1 MLLLLG
7 GLGLAGLL
15 GFGVSAQPNGGDGP
29 SRAAPG
35 DAVSPPPVASYRYY
49 FPVVGHAGVL
59 AGQPVTLT
67 QEFRPQAWQG
77 ESASPDYAAARAG
90 TAWLVVYA
98 QAAPAVGQGATAFD
112 GVYRAQQAWLYFDT
126 TTIPA
131 PATVVAAMVTVSDC
145 WRIGDQPFTVE
156 FYRTT
161 APRPPT
167 PADWLSSGGPV
178 VAALPAT
185 DCGVWGAPVT
195 VVVPLDPISIVPG
208 GWSGYALTTD
218 RLRQGWTP
226 ALGTAEKLIFTAGA
240 ASALQVYYTLPAGP

>member
-1 MLLLLG
+1 MRRNWWLVALAVGLLLLVLWLTSG
-7 GLGLAGLL
+7 RLL
-15 GFGVSAQPNGGDGP
+15 
-29 SRAAPG
+29 SRAAAPV
-35 DAVSPPPVASYRYY
+35 AEVSPPPVVSYRYY

-67 QEFRPQAWQG
+67 QEFPPQAWQG

-131 PATVVAAMVTVSDC
+131 PATVVAATVTVSEC
-145 WRIGDQPFTVE
+145 WRIGDQPFMVE
-156 FYRTT
+156 FYRTP
-161 APRPPT
+161 APPPPA
-167 PADWLSSGGPV
+167 PADWLNYGGPM
-178 VAALPAT
+178 VAVLPAAA
-185 DCGVWGAPVT
+185 CGVWGAPVT
-195 VVVPLDPISIVPG
+195 VVVPLDPASIVPG

-218 RLRQGWTP
+218 RLRQGWAP

-240 ASALQVYYTLPAGP
+240 ASVLQVYYTLPAGR